1 MTESWP
7 HPSCT
12 SPLSLPSPYMSHHG
26 RLTPS
31 HRPATL
37 ASTPHGFTRRHARKR
52 FFSSAWRP
60 CRMCTMETFG
70 DAGTFPA
77 ERRQLR
83 LGAGSSGIPSS
94 WSGFFF
100 SPATSTSHQ
109 PHQHPP
115 RNSACQRIHSS
126 LSFANWQFR
135 QLRGFDAMTSR
146 SDDFYALLRNVFYH
160 AGNGGSRCMINFP
173 TTKSFH

>member
-100 SPATSTSHQ
+100 FTSHIDQPPATSAPPSELCVPTH
-109 PHQHPP
+109 PHLPVICQLAISSVEGFR
-115 RNSACQRIHSS
+115 RNDITIR
-126 LSFANWQFR
+126 
-135 QLRGFDAMTSR
+135 
-146 SDDFYALLRNVFYH
+146 
-160 AGNGGSRCMINFP
+160 
-173 TTKSFH
+173 